1 MRQLKLIA
9 ITTLLSLSLF
19 SCSGNGPEGVTKKFV
34 KLTSQGEF
42 TEAKEL
48 CTEKTASL
56 LSMAEGFAGDKISE
70 MKEKNKDVDVEI
82 VSSEVNDD
90 KATVKYKVTG
100 IENNDNQEKSL
111 DLVKVDGDW
120 KVDINKEG
128 MR

>member
-1 MRQLKLIA
+1 MKQLRSIA
-9 ITTLLSLSLF
+9 IAAVLSLSLF
-19 SCSGNGPEGVTKKFV
+19 SCSGNGPEGVTKEFV
-34 KLTSQGEF
+34 KHTSQGEF
-42 TEAKEL
+42 AEAKEL

-56 LSMAEGFAGDKISE
+56 LSMAEGFAGDKIAE
-70 MKEKNKDVDVEI
+70 MKEKNKDIDVEI
-82 VSSEVNDD
+82 VSSDVKDD

-100 IENNDNQEKSL
+100 GENIDAQEKEL

>member
-1 MRQLKLIA
+1 
-9 ITTLLSLSLF
+9 
-19 SCSGNGPEGVTKKFV
+19 
-34 KLTSQGEF
+34 
-42 TEAKEL
+42 
-48 CTEKTASL
+48 
-56 LSMAEGFAGDKISE
+56 